1 MVFADVL
8 FAPMGAFP
16 RDRMATGGCL

>member
-8 FAPMGAFP
+8 FALMGAFP